1 MRLDARAM
9 KILAHPLR
17 SRLLGALRLGG
28 PASASTLAQALGTN
42 SGATSYHLRRLAE
55 TGLVVD
61 QPGGRGRERL
71 WRAASERH
79 SWSPSDAAGDPD
91 GEAAN
96 DWLEADSLRTFEER
110 AGSWQ
115 DAKHRW
121 PPQWRDAAGGG
132 DWFVD
137 LPPDRLRALLDDL
150 TAVIEDYRDAPP
162 APDARRVLLFVHAFP
177 QGDPP

>member
-1 MRLDARAM
+1 MRLDTRAM

-71 WRAASERH
+71 WRAASEGH
-79 SWSPSDAAGDPD
+79 SWSPSAAAGDPD
-91 GEAAN
+91 G
-96 DWLEADSLRTFEER
+96 
-110 AGSWQ
+110 
-115 DAKHRW
+115 
-121 PPQWRDAAGGG
+121 
-132 DWFVD
+132 
-137 LPPDRLRALLDDL
+137 
-150 TAVIEDYRDAPP
+150 
-162 APDARRVLLFVHAFP
+162 
-177 QGDPP
+177 